1 MAGIR
6 LQVIDGMSIIRRV
19 YEAVPGDDHTEERAE
34 QAVISCVG
42 SFNRCLNS
50 WGATHV
56 LCVLD
61 ASGNNWRHEVFPDY
75 KANRD
80 PCPTVLTDRLVDLA
94 DYLYDMSIGTVAK
107 IGFEADD
114 IINSVVVKLAP
125 HCEEIQVV
133 SNDKDM
139 FQLIQYNVNVRR
151 HFAKPENGEQVIID
165 EKYIVDRYGIEP
177 TQFRDYL
184 ALMGDKAD
192 NVPGVLGVGHKYA
205 VDLLH
210 RNGSLENLLN
220 RLTEFEGILEKGET
234 VDRLS
239 KSQEAR
245 QLFGFPSVFKALVK
259 HKNNL
264 ILSHELVGFRDVTL
278 DLSLSALRYEKPEQK
293 PKVHRRF

>member
-1 MAGIR
+1 MADIR
-6 LQVIDGMSIIRRV
+6 LQIIDGMSIIRRV
-19 YEAVPGDDHTEERAE
+19 YEAVPGDEHTEERAE

-61 ASGNNWRHEVFPDY
+61 ASGNNWRHEVYPDY

-94 DYLYDMSIGTVAK
+94 EHLYDMSIGTVAK
-107 IGFEADD
+107 VGYEADD
-114 IINSVVVKLAP
+114 IIGSIAVKLAP
-125 HCEEIQVV
+125 YCEQIEIV

-139 FQLIQYNVNVRR
+139 FQLIQDNITVRR

-165 EKYIVDRYGIEP
+165 EKYIIDKYGIEP

-205 VDLLH
+205 VNLLQ

-220 RLTEFEGILEKGET
+220 RLTEFEAILSKGET
-234 VDRLS
+234 VDRVS

-245 QLFGFPSVFKALVK
+245 DVFGFPSVFKALVE

-264 ILSHELVGFRDVTL
+264 ILSYDLVGFRDVDL
-278 DLSLSALRYEKPEQK
+278 ALSLRDIRYERPVHKPAA
-293 PKVHRRF
+293 RNRF